1 MRVALVYDRVTKW
14 GGAERVLVALHRLW
28 PDAPLYTAVYDKKR
42 ARWADVF
49 SVIPSFLQYIPFA
62 NRLHELLPWITP
74 MAFESFSFDDFDVVI
89 SVTSAE
95 AKGII
100 TKPNVLHICYCLTP
114 TRYLW
119 SGYDQYRKDAGLGIV
134 NGIAGFWLTKLA
146 PTLRVWDRVAAAR
159 PDTYLAISNR
169 VKDRIKKY
177 YDRTTQ
183 EVIYPPVETALFSKQ
198 LLDMPNVSE
207 PYFLT
212 VSRLVG
218 YKRVDVLIRAF
229 NKSGQK
235 LVIIGDGHQKKYL
248 KQIARSNIEFIDHHL
263 TDLELVRYHQG
274 CRAFVYAAD
283 EDFGIAVVEA
293 QASGK
298 PVIAYS
304 QSAVAESVLD
314 GKTGILYHSQTP
326 EALIDALKNFET
338 MVFDPKRCREN
349 AAQFDIK
356 IFEKRMRQFVEHAY
370 KKANI

>member
-1 MRVALVYDRVTKW
+1 MRIALVYDRVTKW

-42 ARWADVF
+42 AAWADEF
-49 SVIPSFLQYIPFA
+49 RVIPSFLQYIPFA
-62 NRLHELLPWITP
+62 SRLHELLPWITP

-95 AKGII
+95 AKSII
-100 TKPNVLHICYCLTP
+100 TKPNVTHICYCLTP

-119 SGYDQYRKDAGLGIV
+119 SGYDLYHKSPGLGV
-134 NGIAGFWLTKLA
+134 MNKPASFWLTKLA
-146 PTLRVWDRVAAAR
+146 PTLRRWDQVAAAR
-159 PDTYLAISNR
+159 PDKYLAISNR
-169 VKDRIKKY
+169 VKDRIQKY
-177 YDRTTQ
+177 YGRSTD

-198 LLDMPNVSE
+198 LEKPINGE
-207 PYFLT
+207 QYFLT

-229 NKSGQK
+229 NKTGQK

-248 KQIARSNIEFIDHHL
+248 KDIARSNIEFVDRHL

-274 CRAFVYAAD
+274 SRAFVYAAD

-298 PVIAYS
+298 PVIAYRD
-304 QSAVAESVLD
+304 SAVAESIQE
-314 GKTGILYHSQTP
+314 GKTGILYNSQTP
-326 EALIDALKNFET
+326 EALIAALSKFET
-338 MVFDPKRCREN
+338 RIFDAKECKKN
-349 AAQFDIK
+349 AERFDIK
-356 IFEKRMRQFVEHAY
+356 VFERRMKQYVMRAY
-370 KKANI
+370 EETHI

>member
-14 GGAERVLVALHRLW
+14 GGAERVLMALHRLW

-42 ARWADVF
+42 AAWADAF
-49 SVIPSFLQYIPFA
+49 QVIPSFLQYIPFT

-74 MAFESFSFDDFDVVI
+74 MAFESFSFDEFDVVI
-89 SVTSAE
+89 SITSAE
-95 AKGII
+95 AKSVI

-119 SGYDQYRKDAGLGIV
+119 SGYDVYRKDAGLGV
-134 NGIAGFWLTKLA
+134 MNGLAGYWLTKLA
-146 PTLRVWDRVAAAR
+146 PKLRSWDQVAASR
-159 PDTYLAISNR
+159 PDTYLAISKR
-169 VKDRIKKY
+169 VEARIQKY
-177 YDRTTQ
+177 YHRKTD
-183 EVIYPPVETALFSKQ
+183 EVIYPPVDTALFAKPAK
-198 LLDMPNVSE
+198 LEAME

-229 NKSGQK
+229 NKIGKK
-235 LVIIGDGHQKKYL
+235 LIIIGDGHQKKYL
-248 KQIARSNIEFIDHHL
+248 KKIAGSTIEFVDRHL

-283 EDFGIAVVEA
+283 EDFGIVAVEA
-293 QASGK
+293 QAAGK

-304 QSAVAESVLD
+304 QSAVAEIVQD

-326 EALIDALKNFET
+326 EALVEALTKFET
-338 MVFDPKRCREN
+338 MVFDLNVCRKN
-349 AAQFDIK
+349 AVRFDIK
-356 IFEKRMRQFVEHAY
+356 IFEKRMQQFVQHVQEATQ
-370 KKANI
+370 I

>member
-1 MRVALVYDRVTKW
+1 M
-14 GGAERVLVALHRLW
+14 H
-28 PDAPLYTAVYDKKR
+28 
-42 ARWADVF
+42 
-49 SVIPSFLQYIPFA
+49 
-62 NRLHELLPWITP
+62 
-74 MAFESFSFDDFDVVI
+74 
-89 SVTSAE
+89 
-95 AKGII
+95 
-100 TKPNVLHICYCLTP
+100 
-114 TRYLW
+114 
-119 SGYDQYRKDAGLGIV
+119 
-134 NGIAGFWLTKLA
+134 
-146 PTLRVWDRVAAAR
+146 
-159 PDTYLAISNR
+159 AISNR

-183 EVIYPPVETALFSKQ
+183 EVIYPPVETTLFSKQ

-212 VSRLVG
+212 VSRFVG

-229 NKSGQK
+229 NNSGQK

-349 AAQFDIK
+349 GGEERHRFRSPLRIALLRPDSSLL
-356 IFEKRMRQFVEHAY
+356 
-370 KKANI
+370 

>member
-49 SVIPSFLQYIPFA
+49 RVIPSFLQYIPFA

-159 PDTYLAISNR
+159 PDTYVAISNR

-235 LVIIGDGHQKKYL
+235 LVIIGEGHQKKYL

-314 GKTGILYHSQTP
+314 GKTGILY
-326 EALIDALKNFET
+326 
-338 MVFDPKRCREN
+338 
-349 AAQFDIK
+349 
-356 IFEKRMRQFVEHAY
+356 
-370 KKANI
+370 

>member
-14 GGAERVLVALHRLW
+14 GGAERVLMALHRLW

-42 ARWADVF
+42 AGWADVF
-49 SVIPSFLQYIPFA
+49 TVIPSFLQYIPFA
-62 NRLHELLPWITP
+62 NRVHELLPWITP
-74 MAFESFSFDDFDVVI
+74 MAFESFSFDAFDVVI

-95 AKGII
+95 AKSII

-119 SGYDQYRKDAGLGIV
+119 SGYDLYRKDAGLGLV
-134 NGIAGFWLTKLA
+134 NRLAGYWLTKLA
-146 PTLRVWDRVAAAR
+146 PTLRAWDQVAASR
-159 PDTYLAISNR
+159 PDKYLAISKR
-169 VKDRIKKY
+169 VKDRIQKY
-177 YDRTTQ
+177 YHRVTS
-183 EVIYPPVETALFSKQ
+183 EVIYPPVETALFSKPV
-198 LLDMPNVSE
+198 DPVATE
-207 PYFLT
+207 PYYLT

-229 NKSGQK
+229 NKIGKK
-235 LVIIGDGHQKKYL
+235 LIIVGDGHQKKYL
-248 KQIARSNIEFIDHHL
+248 KKIASSNIEFVDRHL

-274 CRAFVYAAD
+274 SRAFVYAAD
-283 EDFGIAVVEA
+283 EDFGIAAAEA

-314 GKTGILYHSQTP
+314 GKTGILYNSQTP
-326 EALIDALKNFET
+326 EALIEALTRFET
-338 MVFDPKRCREN
+338 MVFDSKRCREN

-356 IFEKRMRQFVEHAY
+356 IFEKRMQQFVQREFEALH
-370 KKANI
+370 I